1 MASLI
6 GEITRVVK
14 VVETKWNS
22 GYQGLRGGSN
32 GERLFHGYRD
42 SFWDDE
48 KFWRW
53 RVVVLD
59 ATQLYI

>member
-1 MASLI
+1 MKTLHEVKISHTWKDKYCMASLI

-32 GERLFHGYRD
+32 GE
-42 SFWDDE
+42 
-48 KFWRW
+48 
-53 RVVVLD
+53 
-59 ATQLYI
+59 